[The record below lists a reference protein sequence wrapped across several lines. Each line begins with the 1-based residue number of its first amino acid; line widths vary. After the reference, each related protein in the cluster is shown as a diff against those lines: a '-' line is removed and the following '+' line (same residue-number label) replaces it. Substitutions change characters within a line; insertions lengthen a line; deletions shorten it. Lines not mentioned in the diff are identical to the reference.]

1 MPCEMC
7 GATGSSSLKTVLI
20 EGAELQV
27 CSNCAKYGKEVQGK
41 TQQKSHSTPGN
52 VIGMG
57 SLHTPQASIS
67 RQSRDMFDQM
77 GGEIADDY
85 AERVR
90 SARMKRGLSQK
101 ELAMELKIK
110 ELLVKKI
117 EKGELIPEDKIRK
130 KLESAL
136 GISLLDS
143 EGQDVQDY
151 TKNRMTTTMGDLISI
166 RKVKKS

>member
-1 MPCEMC
+1 MC
-7 GATGSSSLKTVLI
+7 GASSSSLKTVLI
-20 EGAELQV
+20 EGAEMEV
-27 CSNCAKYGKEVQGK
+27 CQNCAKYGKEIQGK
-41 TQQKSHSTPGN
+41 AQPKSHSGPGK

-57 SLHTPQASIS
+57 NVHSSQSSNS
-67 RQSRDMFDQM
+67 RPSRDMFDQM
-77 GGEIADDY
+77 GGEIVDDY

-90 SARMKRGLSQK
+90 TARMKRGLSQK

-117 EKGELIPEDKIRK
+117 EKGELVPEDETRK
-130 KLESAL
+130 KLEAAL

-143 EGQDVQDY
+143 EGEDVQDY
-151 TKNRMTTTMGDLISI
+151 TKNRMTTTMGDLMSI

>member
-1 MPCEMC
+1 MC

-27 CSNCAKYGKEVQGK
+27 CSNCAKYGTEVQGK
-41 TQQKSHSTPGN
+41 AQQKFHSTSDN
-52 VIGMG
+52 VGGMG
-57 SLHTPQASIS
+57 SLHAPQTSIS
-67 RQSRDMFDQM
+67 RQSRDMFDRM
-77 GGEIADDY
+77 GGEIVDDY

-117 EKGELIPEDKIRK
+117 EKGELIPEDEIRK

-136 GISLLDS
+136 GIALLDN

>member
-1 MPCEMC
+1 MC
-7 GATGSSSLKTVLI
+7 GATVAGSLKTVLI
-20 EGAELQV
+20 EGAELKV
-27 CSNCAKYGKEVQGK
+27 CPNCAKYGKEIQGK
-41 TQQKSHSTPGN
+41 TQPRLHPMSGEMTERG
-52 VIGMG
+52 G
-57 SLHTPQASIS
+57 LHTSSVPPQ
-67 RQSRDMFDQM
+67 RQTRDLFDRM
-77 GGEIADDY
+77 GGEIVDDY

-117 EKGELIPEDKIRK
+117 EKGELIPEDETRK
-130 KLESAL
+130 KLEEAL

-143 EGQDVQDY
+143 EGEDAQNYSQ
-151 TKNRMTTTMGDLISI
+151 NRMTTTMGDLIRI

>member
-1 MPCEMC
+1 MC
-7 GATGSSSLKTVLI
+7 GANGSSSLKTVLI
-20 EGAELQV
+20 EGAEMQV
-27 CSNCAKYGKEVQGK
+27 CPNCAKYGKEVQGK
-41 TQQKSHSTPGN
+41 AQSKSHSAPGK

-57 SLHTPQASIS
+57 NVHTSQASSS
-67 RQSRDMFDQM
+67 RPSRDMFDQM
-77 GGEIADDY
+77 GGEIVDDY

-90 SARMKRGLSQK
+90 TARMKRGLSQK

-117 EKGELIPEDKIRK
+117 EKGELVPEDETRK
-130 KLESAL
+130 KLESEL
-136 GISLLDS
+136 RISLLDS

-151 TKNRMTTTMGDLISI
+151 TKSRMETTMGDLISI